1 MKQKFYILSLF
12 LIIGLTFTSCGR
24 EGFDYEV
31 DKPVVDSRPEGNVSL
46 ASIKLDL
53 DIDFDLG
60 IKTKADE
67 SSIDVNDF
75 IIRIFDK
82 DNANKLVKEW
92 KYSEMPEVFSLKIG
106 NYNVAAYSHDQL
118 PAEFERPFI
127 YGMQSF
133 TIKEN
138 SVTEI
143 EALRCVLR
151 SIMVTVEY
159 DEALQALLGEDV
171 LASVRVGE
179 GELLYDKNNKK
190 AGHFIAQ
197 NDVQNLL
204 TSTLT
209 GTVDGEKINISKAFP
224 DVKAGEHRI
233 IKYTLKGVGEPDPEG
248 GSASI
253 SMKIDMSCTV
263 ADKDVII
270 NPGEDVIP
278 DEPSE
283 PGEGGGEG
291 GGDDSQKPTIVGQ
304 DFDITKPLV
313 LPAGGTTVVV
323 NIAAAH
329 GINNLFVEIA
339 SETLTEDI
347 LQEVG
352 LAKSFDLANPGHLAE
367 ALASLGFPIGADVIG
382 KKELVFD
389 ITQFTPLLGIYGAGT
404 HNFVITVVDQ
414 ANPANTKEQT
424 LTLITE

>member
-1 MKQKFYILSLF
+1 MKHKFYIIGLF
-12 LIIGLTFTSCGR
+12 LIGSFLLISCDR
-24 EGFDYEV
+24 EGFDYGTN
-31 DKPVVDSRPEGNVSL
+31 KPVVDNRPEGNVSL

-53 DIDFDLG
+53 DIDLG
-60 IKTKADE
+60 IKTKSGE
-67 SSIDVNDF
+67 SSIDVDDF
-75 IIRIFDK
+75 LIRIFDK
-82 DNANKLVKEW
+82 DNGNKLVKEW
-92 KYSEMPEVFSLKIG
+92 VYKEMPEVFSLKVG
-106 NYNVAAYSHDQL
+106 NYNVAAYSHEQL
-118 PAEFERPFI
+118 PAEFDRPFI

-133 TIKEN
+133 VIKEN
-138 SVTEI
+138 SVTDI
-143 EALRCVLR
+143 ETLRCVLR

-159 DEALQALLGEDV
+159 DDALQALLGDDV
-171 LASVRVGE
+171 LASVRVGT
-179 GELLYDKNNKK
+179 GELQYDKNNKQ

-197 NDVQNLL
+197 NDAQNLL
-204 TSTLT
+204 TSTLA
-209 GTVDGEKINISKAFP
+209 GTIDGEKVNISKAFP

-253 SMKIDMSCTV
+253 SMNIDMSCTV
-263 ADKDVII
+263 VDKDVVI

-283 PGEGGGEG
+283 PGNPGEG
-291 GGDDSQKPTIVGQ
+291 GDENSKPTIVGM

-313 LPAGGTTVVV
+313 LPAGGTAVVV
-323 NIAAAH
+323 NITAKH
-329 GINNLFVEIA
+329 GINNLYVEIA

-352 LAKSFDLANPGHLAE
+352 LAKSFDLANPGDLAE

-382 KKELVFD
+382 KGELVFD

-404 HNFVITVVDQ
+404 HNFIITVVDQ
-414 ANPANTKEQT
+414 ANPANTKKQT

>member
-1 MKQKFYILSLF
+1 MKHKFYILCLF
-12 LIIGLTFTSCGR
+12 LIGSFLLISCDR
-24 EGFDYEV
+24 EGFDYGTN
-31 DKPVVDSRPEGNVSL
+31 KPVVDNRPEGNVSL

-53 DIDFDLG
+53 DIDLG
-60 IKTKADE
+60 IKTKSGE
-67 SSIDVNDF
+67 SSIDVDDF
-75 IIRIFDK
+75 LIRIFDK
-82 DNANKLVKEW
+82 DNGNKLVKEW
-92 KYSEMPEVFSLKIG
+92 VYKEMPEVFSLKVG
-106 NYNVAAYSHDQL
+106 NYNVAAYSHEQL
-118 PAEFERPFI
+118 PAEFDRPFI

-133 TIKEN
+133 VIKEN
-138 SVTEI
+138 SVTDI
-143 EALRCVLR
+143 ETLRCVLR

-159 DEALQALLGEDV
+159 DDALQALLGDDV
-171 LASVRVGE
+171 LASVRVGT
-179 GELLYDKNNKK
+179 GELQYDKNNKQ

-197 NDVQNLL
+197 NDAQNLL
-204 TSTLT
+204 TSTLA
-209 GTVDGEKINISKAFP
+209 GTIDGEKVNISKAYP
-224 DVKAGEHRI
+224 HVKAGEHRI

-253 SMKIDMSCTV
+253 SMNIDMSCTV
-263 ADKDVII
+263 ADKDVVI

-283 PGEGGGEG
+283 PGNPGEG
-291 GGDDSQKPTIVGQ
+291 GDESSKPTIVGK

-313 LPAGGTTVVV
+313 LPAGGTAVVV
-323 NIAAAH
+323 NITAKH

-352 LAKSFDLANPGHLAE
+352 LAKSFDLANPGDLAE

-382 KKELVFD
+382 KGELVFD

-404 HNFVITVVDQ
+404 HDFIITVVDQ
-414 ANPANTKEQT
+414 ANPANTKKQT

>member
-1 MKQKFYILSLF
+1 MKHKFYIIGLF
-12 LIIGLTFTSCGR
+12 LIGSFLLISCDR
-24 EGFDYEV
+24 EGFDYGTN
-31 DKPVVDSRPEGNVSL
+31 KPVVDNRPEGSVSL

-53 DIDFDLG
+53 DLDFG
-60 IKTKADE
+60 FKTKAEE

-75 IIRIFDK
+75 IVRIFDK
-82 DNANKLVKEW
+82 DHDNKLVKEW
-92 KYSEMPEVFSLKIG
+92 KYSEMPEVFSLKVG
-106 NYNVAAYSHDQL
+106 NYNVAAYSHEQL
-118 PAEFERPFI
+118 PAEFDRPFI

-133 TIKEN
+133 VIKEN
-138 SVTEI
+138 SVTDI
-143 EALRCVLR
+143 ETLRCVLR

-159 DEALQALLGEDV
+159 DDALQALLGDDV
-171 LASVRVGE
+171 LASVRVGT
-179 GELLYDKNNKK
+179 GELQYDKNNKQ

-197 NDVQNLL
+197 NDAQNLL
-204 TSTLT
+204 TSTLA
-209 GTVDGEKINISKAFP
+209 GTIDGEKVNISKAFP

-253 SMKIDMSCTV
+253 SMNIDMSCTV
-263 ADKDVII
+263 ADKDVVI

-283 PGEGGGEG
+283 PGNPGEG
-291 GGDDSQKPTIVGQ
+291 GDESSKPTIVGK

-323 NIAAAH
+323 NITAKH
-329 GINNLFVEIA
+329 GINNLFVEID

-352 LAKSFDLANPGHLAE
+352 LAKSFDLADPGVLAE
-367 ALASLGFPIGADVIG
+367 ALSSLGFPIGADVVG
-382 KKELVFD
+382 KNELVFD

-404 HNFVITVVDQ
+404 HNFIITVVDQ
-414 ANPANTKEQT
+414 ANPANTKKQT

>member
-1 MKQKFYILSLF
+1 MKHKFYILGLF
-12 LIIGLTFTSCGR
+12 LIGSFLLISCDR
-24 EGFDYEV
+24 EGFDYGTN
-31 DKPVVDSRPEGNVSL
+31 KPVVDNRPEGNVSL

-53 DIDFDLG
+53 DIDLG
-60 IKTKADE
+60 IKTKSGE
-67 SSIDVNDF
+67 SSIDVDDF
-75 IIRIFDK
+75 LIRIFDK
-82 DNANKLVKEW
+82 DNGNKLVKEW
-92 KYSEMPEVFSLKIG
+92 VYKEMPEVFSLKVG
-106 NYNVAAYSHDQL
+106 NYNVAAYSHEQL
-118 PAEFERPFI
+118 PAEFDRPFI

-133 TIKEN
+133 VIKEN
-138 SVTEI
+138 SVTDI
-143 EALRCVLR
+143 ETLRCVLR

-159 DEALQALLGEDV
+159 DDALQALLGDDV
-171 LASVRVGE
+171 LASVRVGT
-179 GELLYDKNNKK
+179 GELQYDKNNKQ

-197 NDVQNLL
+197 NDAQNLL
-204 TSTLT
+204 TSTLA
-209 GTVDGEKINISKAFP
+209 GTIDGEKVNISKAFP

-253 SMKIDMSCTV
+253 SMNIDMSCTV
-263 ADKDVII
+263 ADKDVVI

-283 PGEGGGEG
+283 PGNPGEG
-291 GGDDSQKPTIVGQ
+291 DGGDESSKPTIVGK
-304 DFDITKPLV
+304 DFDITKPLI

-323 NIAAAH
+323 NITAMH

-352 LAKSFDLANPGHLAE
+352 LAKSFDLANPGDLAE

-382 KKELVFD
+382 KGELVFD

-404 HNFVITVVDQ
+404 HNFIITVVDQ
-414 ANPANTKEQT
+414 ANPANTKKQT

>member
-1 MKQKFYILSLF
+1 MKHILY
-12 LIIGLTFTSCGR
+12 IIGLFIIGSFFFISCDR
-24 EGFDYEV
+24 EGFDYGTN
-31 DKPVVDSRPEGNVSL
+31 KPVVDNRPEGNVSL

-53 DIDFDLG
+53 DIDIDLG
-60 IKTKADE
+60 ITTKAGE

-82 DNANKLVKEW
+82 DNGNKLVKEW
-92 KYSEMPEVFSLKIG
+92 KYREMPEVFSLKIG
-106 NYNVAAYSHDQL
+106 NYEVAAYSHDQL
-118 PAEFERPFI
+118 PAEFDRPFI

-138 SVTEI
+138 SVTDI

-159 DEALQALLGEDV
+159 DDALQALLEDDV
-171 LASVRVGE
+171 LASVRVGN
-179 GELLYDKNNKK
+179 GELQYDKNNKR

-197 NDVQNLL
+197 NDAQNLL
-204 TSTLT
+204 TSTLA
-209 GTVDGEKINISKAFP
+209 GTIDGEKVNISKAFP
-224 DVKAGEHRI
+224 NVKAGEHRI
-233 IKYTLKGVGEPDPEG
+233 IKYTLKGVGEPDTEG

-253 SMKIDMSCTV
+253 SMNIDMSCTV
-263 ADKDVII
+263 ADKDVVI

-283 PGEGGGEG
+283 PGNPGEGGGEN
-291 GGDDSQKPTIVGQ
+291 SKPTIVGK

-323 NIAAAH
+323 NITATH

-352 LAKSFDLANPGHLAE
+352 LAKSFDLANPGGLAE

-382 KKELVFD
+382 KGELVFD

-404 HNFVITVVDQ
+404 HNFIITVVDQ
-414 ANPANTKEQT
+414 ANPANTKKQT